1 MKLLP
6 ILSCSNRPINTA
18 KLQNWML
25 LLGII
30 HFVCA
35 VYNNCRTTVDWL
47 DLCATLFPIHRIQ
60 IKANIFNKLC
70 RSTIFISWRSVRCAI
85 FLFSQ
90 SLDFSLISFAL
101 FTFSANAIFLRRTDS
116 FVWISVELGWIR
128 FTNSICIF
136 FWKLRFLLFLL
147 MFSLLLSGIFAIA
160 KQSIDLKLG
169 ELKTRWMDI
178 YFFRYRTIKKE

>member
-1 MKLLP
+1 
-6 ILSCSNRPINTA
+6 
-18 KLQNWML
+18 ML

-30 HFVCA
+30 HFVCS
-35 VYNNCRTTVDWL
+35 VQQLSNRCRLVGFVRDAFSHSSNSNKGKHFQQTL
-47 DLCATLFPIHRIQ
+47 PQYHFHILALC
-60 IKANIFNKLC
+60 
-70 RSTIFISWRSVRCAI
+70 SVCHFFLLSLI
-85 FLFSQ
+85 GFLFD
-90 SLDFSLISFAL
+90 LVC
-101 FTFSANAIFLRRTDS
+101 TFSANAIFLRRTDS
-116 FVWISVELGWIR
+116 FIWISVELGWIR

-178 YFFRYRTIKKE
+178 YFFRYRTIKKRITRNRIKANGSISSKA